1 MELLKNNLKITTM
14 RKIVYTIICSILFV
28 STAMSQA
35 KKPTIMVVP
44 SDAWCIKNGYVL
56 EFDNQ
61 GTKVKI
67 PDYKKAY
74 QENTDLLL
82 VISKI
87 NGLMADRGFPLKNME
102 SAIKTL
108 ESESAENALLSSKS
122 GAGVGESPIDKLKK
136 AAKADIIMQLT
147 WTLNSTGPKKSVTF
161 NLQGLDAY
169 TDKQVATATGTG
181 ASSFSVELP
190 VLLEEAVLAHLD
202 NFNASLQ
209 AHFDDMFENGREII
223 VRIKKFDSWS
233 GDLEQE
239 YDGKELGTIIEEWM
253 GANTVK
259 ERFST
264 TDATD
269 NMMLFEQVRI
279 PLLDAKGKATD
290 ARAFLKGLQTYLKAA
305 PYNITN
311 KLMMKGLGQ
320 AVIVLGEK

>member
-1 MELLKNNLKITTM
+1 M
-14 RKIVYTIICSILFV
+14 RKSLNILVLALLLAGSVFG
-28 STAMSQA
+28 QA

-44 SDAWCIKNGYVL
+44 SDVWCNKNGYMM

-67 PDYKKAY
+67 PDYKKAF
-74 QENTDLLL
+74 QENSDLMV

-108 ESESAENALLSSKS
+108 ESESAENAMLNSKS
-122 GAGVGESPIDKLKK
+122 GAGVVESPIDKLKK
-136 AAKADIIMQLT
+136 TAKADIIMQLT
-147 WTLNSTGPKKSVTF
+147 WTLNTTGPKKSVTF
-161 NLQGLDAY
+161 NLQGIDAY
-169 TDKQVATATGTG
+169 TDKQIATATGTG
-181 ASSFSVELP
+181 APSFSVELP
-190 VLLEEAVLAHLD
+190 VLLEEAVLAHID
-202 NFNASLQ
+202 NFNSSLQ
-209 AHFDDMFENGREII
+209 AHFDDMFANGREII

-239 YDGKELGTIIEEWM
+239 YGDKELKDVIEEWVS
-253 GANTVK
+253 ANTVK
-259 ERFST
+259 SRFST
-264 TDATD
+264 TDATE

-279 PLLDAKGKATD
+279 PLYDAAGKAVD
-290 ARAFLKGLQTYLKAA
+290 ARGWLKGLQNMLKAA
-305 PYNITN
+305 PYSIPN